1 MVTCPTTHG
10 PNNFDKCDTCT
21 HNNKLYN
28 SWKDTGM
35 ERDKTL
41 YDMYKRKFN
50 GFALCYVIVD
60 GSTPENNGHA
70 KYFRFSIRQHRW
82 LQREIHGIVSSY
94 DDEQTDDSFEKVGFD
109 AFDLDKGYDLIISV
123 SKQGDYLNYDYKFAR
138 KATAIKYNIETLE
151 AEITEIDFDKNI
163 TSSTD
168 EDLQNFYRTV
178 VISSDEI
185 DDIPRQDSGVAS
197 EEIPVDDIKDVNE
210 EMASDDSEDDS
221 EDDVLGDD
229 DIASILDELNA
240 DTEVE
245 VVVE

>member
-1 MVTCPTTHG
+1 P
-10 PNNFDKCDTCT
+10 TCT

-50 GFALCYVIVD
+50 GFALCYVIAD
-60 GSTPENNGHA
+60 QSTPENNGHA

-82 LQREIHGIVSSY
+82 LQREIHGIMSTY
-94 DDEQTDDSFEKVGFD
+94 ANDEEQTDDSFEKVGFD
-109 AFDLDKGYDLIISV
+109 AFDLDNGYDLIISV

-138 KATAIKYNIETLE
+138 KATAIDCDIEALE
-151 AEITEIDFDKNI
+151 AEITEIDFDINI

-168 EDLQNFYRTV
+168 EDAHNFYRTV
-178 VISSDEI
+178 VLSSDEI
-185 DDIPRQDSGVAS
+185 DDIPRQDGVAS

-210 EMASDDSEDDS
+210 DDSSSDSSDDSS

-229 DIASILDELNA
+229 DIASILNEINSED
-240 DTEVE
+240 D
-245 VVVE
+245 